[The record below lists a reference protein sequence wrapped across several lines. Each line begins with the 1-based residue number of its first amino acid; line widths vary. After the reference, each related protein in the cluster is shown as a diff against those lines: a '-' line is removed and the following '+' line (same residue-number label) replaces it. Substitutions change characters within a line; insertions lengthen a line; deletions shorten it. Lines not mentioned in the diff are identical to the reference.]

1 MFCKNCGAELSQN
14 LPCQNCLKSVD
25 AKSEKGSF
33 KKVLKIV
40 LYVILAFIFLVS
52 WSIRKEFIVGPI
64 PVVIHLGIFYALFA
78 LIKNKLK

>member
-14 LPCQNCLKSVD
+14 IPCQNCSKN
-25 AKSEKGSF
+25 EKGSF

-40 LYVILAFIFLVS
+40 LYVILTFIFFVS

-64 PVVIHLGIFYALFA
+64 PVVIHLGIFYVLFA